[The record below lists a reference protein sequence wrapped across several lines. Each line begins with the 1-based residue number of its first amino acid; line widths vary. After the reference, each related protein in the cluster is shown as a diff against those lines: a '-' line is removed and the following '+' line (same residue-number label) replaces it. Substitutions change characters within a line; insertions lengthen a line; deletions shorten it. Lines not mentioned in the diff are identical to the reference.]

1 MQLSLVVRLAGST
14 LPVDDHQME
23 VRVDM
28 SLLDCHISNTAATCT
43 ALGICVFIYFFIFI
57 LNLYLNFFNHSHFL
71 CPEDQ

>member
-43 ALGICVFIYFFIFI
+43 ALGI
-57 LNLYLNFFNHSHFL
+57 
-71 CPEDQ
+71 